1 MCEFLLND
9 DEQIDNLFLKD
20 LKIIQKKGCF
30 RYGTDAVV
38 LSDFAAKYIK
48 KGANVLDIGTGTGIL
63 PILLSA
69 KTEAKNLTGLEIQ
82 EEMAELAKRSVEMN
96 EHSSALAKDR
106 ISIINGDIMKATE
119 YFSSRCFDAIVTN
132 PPYKRR
138 GAGILNDSSRL
149 NIARHEI
156 SCTLSDIIEKASYLL
171 KNGGDFMMVN
181 HTERLADAIEEMRK
195 HRIEPKN
202 LQFVFSDI
210 TAKPVLFLVHGVLF
224 GGKNLIIEKGIE
236 VK

>member
-1 MCEFLLND
+1 MCELFLND
-9 DEQIDNLFLKD
+9 NEQVDNLFLKD

-48 KGANVLDIGTGTGIL
+48 KDSTVLDIGTGTGIL

-69 KTEAKNLTGLEIQ
+69 KTNAKKLIGLEIQ
-82 EEMAELAKRSVEMN
+82 EEMAELAARSVKMN
-96 EHSSALAKDR
+96 EDSGALEKNR
-106 ISIINGDIMKATE
+106 ITIKCGDINNAAE
-119 YFSSRCFDAIVTN
+119 LFDRRSLDAIVTN

-138 GAGILNDSSRL
+138 GAGILNDSGKL
-149 NIARHEI
+149 NIARHEL
-156 SCTLSDIIEKASYLL
+156 SCTLGDIIEKAAYLL
-171 KNGGDFMMVN
+171 KPSGEFLMVN

-195 HRIEPKN
+195 NKIEPKE
-202 LQFVFSDI
+202 LKFVYSNI
-210 TAKPVLFLVHGVLF
+210 VEKPVLFLIHGVLF
-224 GGKNLIIEKGIE
+224 GGKNLVIEKGIE

>member
-1 MCEFLLND
+1 MEKNINCYEKYVGTLLD
-9 DEQIDNLFLKD
+9 GKYQIEKCLGVGGMAAVLLAKD
-20 LKIIQKKGCF
+20 
-30 RYGTDAVV
+30 V
-38 LSDFAAKYIK
+38 
-48 KGANVLDIGTGTGIL
+48 
-63 PILLSA
+63 
-69 KTEAKNLTGLEIQ
+69 EKNIRVAMAQ
-82 EEMAELAKRSVEMN
+82 SRVRSVAELAKRSVEMN
-96 EHSSALAKDR
+96 ELAGSLAKDR

>member
-1 MCEFLLND
+1 MCELFLND
-9 DEQIDNLFLKD
+9 DEQVDNLFLKD

-48 KGANVLDIGTGTGIL
+48 KDSTVLDIGTGTGIL

-69 KTEAKNLTGLEIQ
+69 KTNAKKLIGLEIQ
-82 EEMAELAKRSVEMN
+82 EEMAKLAARSVKMN
-96 EHSSALAKDR
+96 EDSGALEKNR
-106 ISIINGDIMKATE
+106 ITIKCGDINNSAE
-119 YFSSRCFDAIVTN
+119 LFDRRSLDAIVTN

-138 GAGILNDSSRL
+138 GAGILNDSDKL
-149 NIARHEI
+149 NIARHEL
-156 SCTLSDIIEKASYLL
+156 SCTLGDIIEKAAYLL
-171 KNGGDFMMVN
+171 KPSGEFLMVN

-195 HRIEPKN
+195 NKIEPKE
-202 LQFVFSDI
+202 LKFVYSNI
-210 TAKPVLFLVHGVLF
+210 VEKPVLFLIRGVLF
-224 GGKNLIIEKGIE
+224 GGKNLVIEKGIE

>member
-1 MCEFLLND
+1 MCEIFLND
-9 DEQIDNLFLKD
+9 DEQVDNLFLND

-38 LSDFAAKYIK
+38 LSEFAAKYIK
-48 KGANVLDIGTGTGIL
+48 KDSTVLDIGTGTGIL

-69 KTEAKNLTGLEIQ
+69 KTNAKKLIGLEIQ
-82 EEMAELAKRSVEMN
+82 EEMAALATRSVKMN
-96 EHSSALAKDR
+96 EDSGALKKNR
-106 ISIINGDIMKATE
+106 ITIKCGDINNAAE
-119 YFSSRCFDAIVTN
+119 IFAGRSLDAIVTN

-138 GAGILNDSSRL
+138 GAGILNDSNRL

-156 SCTLSDIIEKASYLL
+156 SCTLGDIIEKSAYLL
-171 KNGGDFMMVN
+171 KNGGEFLMVN

-195 HRIEPKN
+195 HKIEPKE
-202 LQFVFSDI
+202 LKFVYSDI
-210 TAKPVLFLVHGVLF
+210 TEKPVLFLIRGVLF
-224 GGKNLIIEKGIE
+224 GGKNLVIEKGIE